1 MCYLLQ
7 LTLSHFVVFLL
18 PLNMKN
24 QICWVKKTKKVN
36 RNKLPP
42 PSNPFLIL
50 QPPLKPQLNQQ
61 PFLCCF
67 HQLSHFRFFDQ
78 LVDKDYLQQL
88 ASTAYSYGNFWGMWW
103 RWKRSGG
110 AVSWY
115 WWLFQV
121 VLKLAGARWP
131 FWWFRNGGGSG
142 YGGGGQRDGGGMVS
156 NSLIC
161 LEILEFI
168 NCIFSRF
175 FLYLLTSDSHISN
188 QQCCY

>member
-1 MCYLLQ
+1 M
-7 LTLSHFVVFLL
+7 
-18 PLNMKN
+18 
-24 QICWVKKTKKVN
+24 
-36 RNKLPP
+36 
-42 PSNPFLIL
+42 
-50 QPPLKPQLNQQ
+50 
-61 PFLCCF
+61 
-67 HQLSHFRFFDQ
+67 
-78 LVDKDYLQQL
+78 
-88 ASTAYSYGNFWGMWW
+88 
-103 RWKRSGG
+103 
-110 AVSWY
+110 
-115 WWLFQV
+115 

-188 QQCCY
+188 